1 MAPRVVDLEC
11 GRGPT
16 LAIAGRFV
24 QTSIHTTAAAL
35 LAGEPI
41 AAQPCQR
48 EPIALP
54 AGQQELLISPGEGF
68 VVDGAALTTSQAA
81 PPTVEPTPVGVDV
94 WGPDRR
100 EVSTEPAQTPRVL
113 VVPESVNPGW
123 VAHTADGTKL
133 TPVVVNGWQQ
143 GWVLPAGTGGTVT
156 LTFPSNHLYR
166 AGLGWGLA
174 LLPLL
179 ALLALVRPRRKVVD
193 EPSRPWRVPTAAA
206 TVAVL
211 GAGWLIAG
219 FAGVAVFGGLLGM
232 RYALR
237 DRERLSDA
245 ITLGTT
251 ATGFVL
257 AGAVLSRHPW
267 RSVDGYVG
275 HSWGVQLLA
284 LIAIGALAVSV
295 IAIPR
300 PD

>member
-1 MAPRVVDLEC
+1 
-11 GRGPT
+11 
-16 LAIAGRFV
+16 
-24 QTSIHTTAAAL
+24 
-35 LAGEPI
+35 
-41 AAQPCQR
+41 
-48 EPIALP
+48 
-54 AGQQELLISPGEGF
+54 
-68 VVDGAALTTSQAA
+68 
-81 PPTVEPTPVGVDV
+81 
-94 WGPDRR
+94 
-100 EVSTEPAQTPRVL
+100 
-113 VVPESVNPGW
+113 
-123 VAHTADGTKL
+123 
-133 TPVVVNGWQQ
+133 VVNGWQQ

-232 RYALR
+232 RYALP